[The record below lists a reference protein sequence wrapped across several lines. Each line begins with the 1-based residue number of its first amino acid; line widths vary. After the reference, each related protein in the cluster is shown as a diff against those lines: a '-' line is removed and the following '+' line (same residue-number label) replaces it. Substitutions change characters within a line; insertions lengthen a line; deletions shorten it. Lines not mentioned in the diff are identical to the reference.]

1 MRGRNAP
8 ASDQRVVKPQGNQA
22 TVRDLI
28 RMLVAKGSVHQT
40 PTRGGMYVDGVG
52 TRGNSIGKTLRLQQF
67 LRRELIEIS
76 QRSTLEAQ
84 LAAVLDSL
92 PALRISDTEIEAL
105 LNDAR
110 AERDE

>member
-1 MRGRNAP
+1 MHNAVMTVITIRDIPPDTSEQLKVQAAARGQ
-8 ASDQRVVKPQGNQA
+8 S
-22 TVRDLI
+22 
-28 RMLVAKGSVHQT
+28 
-40 PTRGGMYVDGVG
+40 
-52 TRGNSIGKTLRLQQF
+52 LQQF

-76 QRSTLEAQ
+76 QRSPLEAQ

-110 AERDE
+110 AEKDE

>member
-1 MRGRNAP
+1 MHNSVITVITIRDIPPDASEHLNEQAAARGQ
-8 ASDQRVVKPQGNQA
+8 S
-22 TVRDLI
+22 
-28 RMLVAKGSVHQT
+28 
-40 PTRGGMYVDGVG
+40 
-52 TRGNSIGKTLRLQQF
+52 LQQF

-76 QRSTLEAQ
+76 QRSTLETE

-110 AERDE
+110 AGTTTLHSIG